1 MTTLEVTLPDNLAR
15 EAGEIGLLTS
25 AAIEAMLREALR
37 QRRVNRLFTAM
48 DAAAQA
54 GLAPMTM
61 EEIQAEVNA
70 VRAER
75 RANAAGR

>member
-37 QRRVNRLFTAM
+37 QRRVNRLFTATISFWAM
-48 DAAAQA
+48 QTWPTW
-54 GLAPMTM
+54 LRQRLSNPW
-61 EEIQAEVNA
+61 
-70 VRAER
+70 R
-75 RANAAGR
+75 RMIRTTIM

>member
-1 MTTLEVTLPDNLAR
+1 MGNLAR

-25 AAIEAMLREALR
+25 AAIEAILREALR

-48 DAAAQA
+48 DAASQA
-54 GLAPMTM
+54 DLAPMTM
-61 EEIQAEVNA
+61 EEIQAEVNT

>member
-48 DAAAQA
+48 GAAAQA
-54 GLAPMTM
+54 DLAPMTM

>member
-54 GLAPMTM
+54 DLAPIPM

>member
-54 GLAPMTM
+54 DLAPMTM